1 VEVNISPSKK
11 GQADS
16 QEGCQPKHPTSS
28 PAPGLSQT
36 EGWLPYWSPSP
47 PQAPQWQAWGS
58 PCRRVGPQMNQS
70 HLWPQA
76 LIEAQQPLIW
86 GAAVSQGAH

>member
-1 VEVNISPSKK
+1 MEVNISPSKK

-36 EGWLPYWSPSP
+36 EGWLPYWVP
-47 PQAPQWQAWGS
+47 
-58 PCRRVGPQMNQS
+58 
-70 HLWPQA
+70 
-76 LIEAQQPLIW
+76 
-86 GAAVSQGAH
+86 

>member
-1 VEVNISPSKK
+1 MSFRLFSGSEEEERKVEVNISPSKK

-36 EGWLPYWSPSP
+36 EGWLPYWVP
-47 PQAPQWQAWGS
+47 
-58 PCRRVGPQMNQS
+58 
-70 HLWPQA
+70 
-76 LIEAQQPLIW
+76 
-86 GAAVSQGAH
+86 